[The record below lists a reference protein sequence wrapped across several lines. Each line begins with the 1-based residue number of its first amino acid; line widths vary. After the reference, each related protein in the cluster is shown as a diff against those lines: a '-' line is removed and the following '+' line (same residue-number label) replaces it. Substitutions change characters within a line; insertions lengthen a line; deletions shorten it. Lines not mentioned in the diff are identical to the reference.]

1 MGRLSKVNPAL
12 RRIFFR
18 AIAGPRTP
26 ANEPTKSPM
35 SDSVLSIFD
44 RPDMAPE
51 EVAARLLVTA
61 SALDELTLADAYK
74 VVAYMRPKRI
84 APGTV
89 FIQEGE
95 IKQNDYM
102 LLVLEGDIAVE
113 SELSGL
119 HDAMVVSIMGPGN
132 LIGEM
137 GVLDGSP
144 RSATCTATTEIYAAV
159 LSRTAL
165 MRLLKDEPQVG
176 ARLLLAISKRMADR
190 LRETTRKLRTFAQ
203 MNKVLQQELQAVMN
217 SRPPSDQ
224 R

>member
-1 MGRLSKVNPAL
+1 
-12 RRIFFR
+12 
-18 AIAGPRTP
+18 
-26 ANEPTKSPM
+26 M
-35 SDSVLSIFD
+35 SHSVSSIFES
-44 RPDMAPE
+44 PDMAPE
-51 EVAARLLVTA
+51 EVAARLLVTT
-61 SALDELTLADAYK
+61 SALDDLTLADAFK

-84 APGTV
+84 AAGTV

-95 IKQNDYM
+95 VKQNDYM

-113 SELSGL
+113 NELPGL
-119 HDAMVVSIMGPGN
+119 QESMVVNVIGPGH

-144 RSATCTATTEIYAAV
+144 RSATCTATTQIYAAV

-165 MRLLKDEPQVG
+165 MRLLKDEPRVG

-190 LRETTRKLRTFAQ
+190 LRDTTRKLRTFAQ
-203 MNKVLQQELQAVMN
+203 MNKALQQELQVVMN
-217 SRPPSDQ
+217 SRTPHKPPP